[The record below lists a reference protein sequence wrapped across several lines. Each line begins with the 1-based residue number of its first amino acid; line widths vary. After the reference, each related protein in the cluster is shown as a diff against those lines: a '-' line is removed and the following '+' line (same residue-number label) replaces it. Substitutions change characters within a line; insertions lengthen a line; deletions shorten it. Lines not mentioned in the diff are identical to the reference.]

1 MHRLAA
7 DTSRFRFEAGG
18 IDFLVLSFAATE
30 QLSTPFEVQ
39 LALAAEQ
46 EIAFET
52 VLGQSGLLTI
62 CGRDQERLFH
72 GIVHRLTDSGRHGR
86 FHLYA
91 ALLKPQA
98 ALLAHRRDCRI
109 FQHLNVPQIVAQVF
123 TAAALPGDLY
133 TFRLK
138 ERYLPREYCVQYR
151 ESDLDFV
158 CRLLAAEGIFFF
170 FEHSPSAHRMVFA
183 DSAEAYPPIAG
194 CEQVPFNPGACLVA
208 QEAAVI
214 AFSRG
219 LQITSGRYSHR
230 DFDFKKPN
238 LDLTARY
245 QSNTNGLE
253 VYDYPGGYS
262 LPEQGSRLARVRLQ
276 CALAQ
281 QDQASG
287 QSVVAHFLPGFTF
300 CLTQADH
307 PDDEIRYLL
316 VQLTHKG
323 EQPQVLSE
331 RSSGG
336 QGFSY
341 INDFTAI
348 PATVTFRARLSDLK
362 TPIAHR
368 AQSAI
373 VTGPAGE
380 EIYTDSLG
388 RVKVKFHW
396 DRRKEADEHSSCW
409 IRVSQSW
416 AGAGWGAMHI
426 PRIGQEVLVNFI
438 EGDPDRPIITGRLY
452 HGENP
457 VPETL
462 PDDKTVSGLKS
473 CSTPG
478 GRSFNQLRFEDRKG
492 AEQLCLHAAKEM
504 DLRVANDRRT
514 FIGNDAHTR
523 VHNQMHTQIGGNHH
537 LRVKGDALTQLAASD
552 TLIAGRDQQHRIGG
566 DFCLEA
572 GQSIDLNALTAMV
585 VEAGARLTLKVGPS
599 FVTIDDSGVS
609 VGGPTIRF
617 IENGRAESGRGVFVS
632 EPEPPQSADHSRPGA
647 PPTRTGAA
655 AARPSAAETPCATP
669 ARIIPAVATAV
680 REISHKLAL
689 EVAGSKKVTLTG
701 TLRAESE
708 RGIRKGKTLAQ
719 GLGDTHR
726 RQIFIAPLVP
736 DRYRLYLDEGDYR
749 IPAALGKT
757 LPTCA
762 EPSFSPRWETIL
774 VPIVPRSYTSIDHDR
789 AHADYPRQGYIYIF
803 VSSHLW
809 RELHS
814 DGRGAFADV
823 DLARYKG
830 ADARPAMGNA
840 QTAIIVPFQI
850 GGTRPEITICYAEV
864 QWSWAQ
870 ITALGGMDPADIRH
884 ATAPRITPCTDPGK
898 AATYRK
904 ERLQPLDLSGYPNFG
919 QASGFVGSTGE
930 IDERGLPLRED
941 LFDHFKDN
949 LPVVYLYDP
958 LEVARRLA
966 QKTHLTAAALAGHQY
981 EKGHRRDIA
990 DIAQTLLNRF
1000 PKYDRHLADP
1010 GKMRTFC
1017 TEYDET
1023 TEKLL
1028 KDHDTAQLDLTSYLQ
1043 QSQLAQGR
1051 HPRCVWNDF
1060 STELTAHNQRLAQI
1074 YYDLLCGYSP
1084 HLELQRDHLSRL
1096 LGDGKTETVEGKI
1109 VVERL
1114 LLGADRTTIL
1124 FADLVE
1130 LLARHIVTYDLRIDE
1145 ITEKYKAFGYTVEKK
1160 AAQIV
1165 TASAEYLKDLPGDI
1179 KWSVAVDAVSGRPI
1193 TAGLEQTLVYP
1204 QLLVNGKP
1212 VIAFEEVVQQHTKE
1226 ISRKT
1231 TRITATTTDSSD
1243 SPAAKK
1249 AVKVLRSIQLLN
1261 VYLAARSLKEKV
1273 LNGADNA
1280 TVVTYSANL
1289 LSDIAGFAGMY
1300 KRVYQVSFSRRY
1312 SVELAAERAQRV
1324 ASFFNIVSGLSMAY
1338 FEFDMAGKEW
1348 RSGDRDAAV
1357 GRGMMGAGGV
1367 VLAAAA
1373 LGGAAKGS
1381 TLPVLAFIARVARL
1395 FRINL
1400 LGALLTIGGLAFY
1413 LWKDDNPVEAWLAHC
1428 CWGKDAYQGKG
1439 EIKNIHAETEMIDYT
1454 TWEKE
1459 PDREIEAVVTL
1470 MVGYHAK
1477 TIWSSSKALNPK
1489 DYPGYRLVVT
1499 VPPFAAGK
1507 LMVRIAATDLFGGE
1521 TILVA
1526 QSAPRRNYY
1535 TAPPLAG
1542 SSAGEMNM
1550 FDHTWE
1556 IPRADLPAEPL
1567 EVTAQLWYDPFG
1579 DKRYLLPTPHGM
1591 IITTR
1596 KPLYGKSTAH
1606 VRSI

>member
-72 GIVHRLTDSGRHGR
+72 GIVHQLTDSGRRGR

-138 ERYLPREYCVQYR
+138 ERYPPREYCVQYR

-158 CRLLAAEGIFFF
+158 RRLLAAEGIFFF

-208 QEAAVI
+208 EEAAVI

-238 LDLTARY
+238 LDLTARD

-362 TPIAHR
+362 TPLAHR
-368 AQSAI
+368 VQSAI

-380 EIYTDSLG
+380 EIYTDPLG

-478 GRSFNQLRFEDRKG
+478 HRSFNQLRFEDRKG

-523 VHNQMHTQIGGNHH
+523 VHNQMHTQVGGNHH
-537 LRVKGDALTQLAASD
+537 LRVKGDVLTQLAASD

-655 AARPSAAETPCATP
+655 AARPSAAETPCDTP

-680 REISHKLAL
+680 REVSHKLAL
-689 EVAGSKKVTLTG
+689 EVAGSKKVMLTG

-708 RGIRKGKTLAQ
+708 RGIRKGKALAQ

-774 VPIVPRSYTSIDHDR
+774 VPIVPRSYTSIDLDR

-803 VSSHLW
+803 VSGHLW

-823 DLARYKG
+823 DLARHKG

-904 ERLQPLDLSGYPNFG
+904 ERLQPLDLSGYPNFDIETG
-919 QASGFVGSTGE
+919 TVGSTEEKGQE
-930 IDERGLPLRED
+930 GGPLRED
-941 LFDHFKDN
+941 LADCLN
-949 LPVVYLYDP
+949 QGLPVVYLHDSLGIAEKLVQQYQEKLEELRQTVADLPKLKALQDLDP
-958 LEVARRLA
+958 VAATMGPDDREIYFRSAVLAYRVFFDPQITIGKEQISAFQQAVGERPHLAGKTVFDGGLSSYRRPQALHRPAIFDACAKVLDRAFLENILHVAKRRELRA
-966 QKTHLTAAALAGHQY
+966 DLRKTKKTLVDFLDDKIERRPAVTRQPDFIPVNAILKDYGNLNDVAYGLLWGKANGLYGHLNHEPCTEDPDLDIAEAIADERPRKTEHDPGVAFLNRLLSSEHPLHACLFPPEDPQVDPIAGKAHVSAEPEPADGSALFRPGAFAAALTVSPT
-981 EKGHRRDIA
+981 K
-990 DIAQTLLNRF
+990 
-1000 PKYDRHLADP
+1000 
-1010 GKMRTFC
+1010 
-1017 TEYDET
+1017 
-1023 TEKLL
+1023 
-1028 KDHDTAQLDLTSYLQ
+1028 TSA
-1043 QSQLAQGR
+1043 S
-1051 HPRCVWNDF
+1051 N
-1060 STELTAHNQRLAQI
+1060 
-1074 YYDLLCGYSP
+1074 
-1084 HLELQRDHLSRL
+1084 
-1096 LGDGKTETVEGKI
+1096 
-1109 VVERL
+1109 
-1114 LLGADRTTIL
+1114 
-1124 FADLVE
+1124 
-1130 LLARHIVTYDLRIDE
+1130 RID
-1145 ITEKYKAFGYTVEKK
+1145 
-1160 AAQIV
+1160 
-1165 TASAEYLKDLPGDI
+1165 
-1179 KWSVAVDAVSGRPI
+1179 
-1193 TAGLEQTLVYP
+1193 TLV
-1204 QLLVNGKP
+1204 
-1212 VIAFEEVVQQHTKE
+1212 
-1226 ISRKT
+1226 R
-1231 TRITATTTDSSD
+1231 
-1243 SPAAKK
+1243 
-1249 AVKVLRSIQLLN
+1249 LN
-1261 VYLAARSLKEKV
+1261 QE
-1273 LNGADNA
+1273 
-1280 TVVTYSANL
+1280 
-1289 LSDIAGFAGMY
+1289 
-1300 KRVYQVSFSRRY
+1300 
-1312 SVELAAERAQRV
+1312 SV
-1324 ASFFNIVSGLSMAY
+1324 
-1338 FEFDMAGKEW
+1338 
-1348 RSGDRDAAV
+1348 
-1357 GRGMMGAGGV
+1357 
-1367 VLAAAA
+1367 
-1373 LGGAAKGS
+1373 
-1381 TLPVLAFIARVARL
+1381 
-1395 FRINL
+1395 
-1400 LGALLTIGGLAFY
+1400 GALLLVFKRQ
-1413 LWKDDNPVEAWLAHC
+1413 WESV
-1428 CWGKDAYQGKG
+1428 
-1439 EIKNIHAETEMIDYT
+1439 ETESRTIQVNALIRLAKATKDPALAQMQAIP
-1454 TWEKE
+1454 KGSLV
-1459 PDREIEAVVTL
+1459 EIGPEAR
-1470 MVGYHAK
+1470 MVIAGEGAGTQIITK
-1477 TIWSSSKALNPK
+1477 MSKAGFINQRPGGPAAPK
-1489 DYPGYRLVVT
+1489 SQEIAIFNARTGEPIGSTHAGRFGVERYHGIPARITREQALSVWGRVTKQEGRIFIKTNTELVVFPNT
-1499 VPPFAAGK
+1499 SPYAAK
-1507 LMVRIAATDLFGGE
+1507 YYNPQFEAPSHVTAATKGIEL
-1521 TILVA
+1521 L
-1526 QSAPRRNYY
+1526 RR
-1535 TAPPLAG
+1535 TMPPLIAVL
-1542 SSAGEMNM
+1542 ELMN
-1550 FDHTWE
+1550 FS
-1556 IPRADLPAEPL
+1556 RAVMHSNRRRLN
-1567 EVTAQLWYDPFG
+1567 
-1579 DKRYLLPTPHGM
+1579 
-1591 IITTR
+1591 
-1596 KPLYGKSTAH
+1596 
-1606 VRSI
+1606 